1 MNNDEKAMSFYEEGK
16 DETRPVLPI
25 GEDDPSP
32 TIKRDDNIDLNALIK
47 NAKEKSESSA
57 PTVQRPLSPLEQM
70 QKDKEKNTG
79 MIVSNEE
86 LEKGK
91 ERTEMKN
98 PIYNERRMADIEN
111 YMKDL
116 DSTYEKRKHVVVTKF
131 PQMDTPE
138 HMEMLEEIESLTKNE
153 NGEYY
158 FNLRDSGGHLIEP
171 KYVRLRTKDD
181 PVFEEGMTDYAPRDR
196 QLNADI
202 SEEVVEPDEEN
213 DDENKPLDEETKKVV
228 EILIDKTGL
237 GINYDFSEEE
247 KSKIYESQEIRL
259 TEVEFLDIESI
270 MTASTPTRSFKEDLQ
285 EFELT
290 NSKTTVCFPCSGYR
304 AQMKG
309 MTYGELGDVSLM
321 MDSVTFDQYYKRMT
335 VMYNKMTNISTGPF
349 KDFEDFLKKTAYNDI
364 PMGLYGMYV
373 ATQPEIQQ
381 IRLQCGNKECQKN
394 FDWKF
399 NTRSVLRLEKC
410 TKKFLDN
417 MKRIAT
423 APACDYKEIQKAAPV
438 NNSKFIKLP
447 DSKFVVE
454 IGIISAYEFLYNFI
468 PVLDENTFRE
478 QFGESETYLNNV
490 ILLTSIRS
498 ISVPKKDGSY
508 VTFKTYKD
516 ILDTL
521 YEIHPDEIKIV
532 SSVAAA
538 ITAEYQVTFA
548 FDNVLCPHCGTRTES
563 VEVSM
568 DDLVFRTY
576 QQSMST
582 QINVKNMQL
591 S

>member
-1 MNNDEKAMSFYEEGK
+1 MNNDEKAMSFYDERHE
-16 DETRPVLPI
+16 ETRSSSPFD
-25 GEDDPSP
+25 EDNQSP
-32 TIKRDDNIDLNALIK
+32 TIKRDDSIDLASVIK
-47 NAKEKSESSA
+47 QAKEKEETTA
-57 PTVQRPLSPLEQM
+57 PTVQRTLSPLEQM
-70 QKDKEKNTG
+70 QKDKENQSG

-98 PIYNERRMADIEN
+98 PIYNDRRMADVKK
-111 YMKDL
+111 YMEDI
-116 DSTYEKRKHVVVTKF
+116 DSTYEKRKHVVVIKF

-138 HMEMLEEIESLTKNE
+138 HREMLEEIESLTKDE

-158 FNLRDSGGHLIEP
+158 FDIRDSNNNLVEP

-181 PVFEEGMTDYAPRDR
+181 PVFEEGMTDYTPRDS
-196 QLNADI
+196 QLKANI
-202 SEEVVEPDEEN
+202 SEEVVDSSDE
-213 DDENKPLDEETKKVV
+213 DDENQPIDDETKKVV

-237 GINYDFSEEE
+237 GINYDFSENE

-290 NSKTTVCFPCSGYR
+290 NSKTTVCLPCSGYR

-335 VMYNKMTNISTGPF
+335 VMYNKMTNVSTGPF
-349 KDFEDFLKKTAYNDI
+349 EDFEDFLKKTAYNDI

-381 IRLQCGNKECQKN
+381 IRLQCGNEDCKKN

-447 DSKFVVE
+447 DSKFVIE
-454 IGIISAYEFLYNFI
+454 LGIISAYEFLYNFI

-490 ILLTSIRS
+490 ILLTSVRS
-498 ISVPKKDGSY
+498 VSVPKKDGSY
-508 VTFKTYKD
+508 VTYKTYKD
-516 ILDTL
+516 ILDVL
-521 YEIHPDEIKIV
+521 YEIHPDEIKII
-532 SSVAAA
+532 SSIAAA
-538 ITAEYQVTFA
+538 IAAEYQVTFA
-548 FDNVLCPHCGTRTES
+548 FDNVTCPHCGTKTES